1 MDTETKNSLCELSTL
16 NIDNSILVFGLMRYK
31 HFMFQLV
38 I

>member
-1 MDTETKNSLCELSTL
+1 MDTETKNSICELSTL
-16 NIDNSILVFGLMRYK
+16 NIDNSILAFRLMRYK